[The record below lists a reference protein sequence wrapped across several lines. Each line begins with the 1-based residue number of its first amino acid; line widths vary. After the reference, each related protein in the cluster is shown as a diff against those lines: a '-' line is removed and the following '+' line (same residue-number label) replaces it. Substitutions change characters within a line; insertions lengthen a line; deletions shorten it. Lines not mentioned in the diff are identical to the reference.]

1 MTRDGRL
8 LLLLALLMAYG
19 LLAVE
24 SRYHREDSPLEPRR
38 HRHRH
43 RHETS
48 ISRRNHHEPVDRR
61 SSSSWSRELDYDEY
75 DDLNEDSRQ
84 DDDEYDG
91 DDEDYEGIRSY
102 EERLYPRSRGKSYQ
116 ERIYESR
123 YPRRHRENYYGWYHD
138 EEKRRIS
145 MRYNWKNR
153 HRSRLER
160 LGRNRH
166 RGTAGGGGGGGGSGG
181 GDGSGG
187 GSSYSRNREAFR
199 DDFSEENDEEEEE
212 RSARRYDDDTGPDN
226 HYSSS
231 SYSPWRNS
239 KKQRSNWRRD
249 WRGNRQS
256 SVGYRNGK
264 KFYDATGIDLDSTR
278 KFRLEDQR
286 RRRTN
291 LTERILEDYVES
303 EKEDEEEDDI
313 WKEAEKEEEE
323 DDGTGNVDDDVDV
336 DEELD
341 NDFYKNENKPPLNSY
356 DDIIRRLTSE
366 DPSTAKPTVKRDY
379 RNVGIEKYPLR
390 VSYNSNNSGSRNLT
404 RPKVVGSSY
413 VTSASSYLVN
423 KKPSKGEEVVDMR
436 VSMIK
441 SASAEIERK
450 PTKNVISVVVK
461 DDDEH
466 SGKAKTKSLE
476 QEYDDYLNT
485 EDNEKEEDLIKA
497 GVDDDSGMQSDV
509 TNTDYND
516 NETADK
522 HERTMSTTTTTTS
535 TTTTSST
542 TTTTTTTPKPTL
554 TQHFDYRDS
563 RAYDSS
569 TGAQYNGYQAKNDYP
584 PMSAHSVHKWQSL
597 GTRKG
602 VKETRSKT
610 EQYNKNGKAAQIE
623 DALQYAKK
631 VSKEGNCQW
640 PRPRVI
646 PVRDV
651 YPSPSTTYIPHCAIL
666 HRCSDDTGCCRSE
679 ALTCVPKHS
688 HRVELSFYM
697 TSILGSSVVEKL
709 SFYNHTECE
718 CREKSEYDTNEKSL
732 EQRFYRHH
740 QLSPQPQNI
749 RRAPPRK
756 PCRCPSEFT
765 PKITLDGECQ
775 CYCYEYNQNCIKTK
789 RGKGYFSLSDRLCI
803 QNNECVIPICEFG
816 EYMRREGKCPRKR
829 DKFDA
834 ILNFGTSFNHRYR
847 S

>member
-1 MTRDGRL
+1 MTRHGRL
-8 LLLLALLMAYG
+8 LLLLTLLMAYG

-24 SRYHREDSPLEPRR
+24 SRYREDSALEPRR

-48 ISRRNHHEPVDRR
+48 VSKRNHHEPVNRR
-61 SSSSWSRELDYDEY
+61 SSSWSRELDYDEY
-75 DDLNEDSRQ
+75 DDLNEDSREE
-84 DDDEYDG
+84 DDGYES

-116 ERIYESR
+116 ERIHESR
-123 YPRRHRENYYGWYHD
+123 YPRRYRENYYGWYHD
-138 EEKRRIS
+138 EEKRRIPS
-145 MRYNWKNR
+145 RYNWKNR

-166 RGTAGGGGGGGGSGG
+166 RGITGGTGGGGGSGG
-181 GDGSGG
+181 VGGSEG
-187 GSSYSRNREAFR
+187 GSSYSRNHEAFR
-199 DDFSEENDEEEEE
+199 DDFSEENDEDEDE
-212 RSARRYDDDTGPDN
+212 RSARRYEDDTRSDN
-226 HYSSS
+226 HYTSSS
-231 SYSPWRNS
+231 SYPTWRNS
-239 KKQRSNWRRD
+239 KKHRNNWRRD
-249 WRGNRQS
+249 WRGNRLS
-256 SVGYRNGK
+256 SIGYRYGK
-264 KFYDATGIDLDSTR
+264 KYYDASDLDGTR

-291 LTERILEDYVES
+291 LTEKIFKDYVES
-303 EKEDEEEDDI
+303 EKEEKEEKEEDDI

-323 DDGTGNVDDDVDV
+323 DDDGRTENIDDDVV
-336 DEELD
+336 DGELD
-341 NDFYKNENKPPLNSY
+341 NDFYKNENKPPLNGY

-379 RNVGIEKYPLR
+379 RNVDIEKYPLR
-390 VSYNSNNSGSRNLT
+390 VSYNTNNSGSRNLT

-413 VTSASSYLVN
+413 VVVVN
-423 KKPSKGEEVVDMR
+423 KMPSKGEEVVDKR
-436 VSMIK
+436 APMIK

-509 TNTDYND
+509 NNTDYND
-516 NETADK
+516 NETTDNHK
-522 HERTMSTTTTTTS
+522 STSTTTTTTS

-542 TTTTTTTPKPTL
+542 TTTTTTPKPTL
-554 TQHFDYRDS
+554 TQQFDYRDS
-563 RAYDSS
+563 RAYDSG
-569 TGAQYNGYQAKNDYP
+569 TGAQYNGYQGKNDYP

-597 GTRKG
+597 GTREG
-602 VKETRSKT
+602 VKETRSNM
-610 EQYNKNGKAAQIE
+610 QQFNKNGKTAIIN
-623 DALQYAKK
+623 DILQHAMK

-688 HRVELSFYM
+688 HRVELSFYFLDR
-697 TSILGSSVVEKL
+697 TLEIRATFVHVKPEEEKDDVSRIVHSSVG
-709 SFYNHTECE
+709 SNDSTTGG
-718 CREKSEYDTNEKSL
+718 SESGPT
-732 EQRFYRHH
+732 
-740 QLSPQPQNI
+740 
-749 RRAPPRK
+749 
-756 PCRCPSEFT
+756 
-765 PKITLDGECQ
+765 
-775 CYCYEYNQNCIKTK
+775 
-789 RGKGYFSLSDRLCI
+789 
-803 QNNECVIPICEFG
+803 IP
-816 EYMRREGKCPRKR
+816 
-829 DKFDA
+829 
-834 ILNFGTSFNHRYR
+834 
-847 S
+847 

>member
-1 MTRDGRL
+1 MTNDGRL

-24 SRYHREDSPLEPRR
+24 SRYREDTALEARR

-48 ISRRNHHEPVDRR
+48 ASRRNHHEPIDRR
-61 SSSSWSRELDYDEY
+61 SSWSRELDYEY
-75 DDLNEDSRQ
+75 DDMDDDSRQ
-84 DDDEYDG
+84 DDDEYG
-91 DDEDYEGIRSY
+91 DEEDYDGIRSY
-102 EERLYPRSRGKSYQ
+102 EERLYPRSRGKNYQ
-116 ERIYESR
+116 ERIFESK
-123 YPRRHRENYYGWYHD
+123 YPRRHRESYHGWYHD
-138 EEKRRIS
+138 EEKRRTPS
-145 MRYNWKNR
+145 RYNWKNR
-153 HRSRLER
+153 HRSRLGR

-166 RGTAGGGGGGGGSGG
+166 RG
-181 GDGSGG
+181 
-187 GSSYSRNREAFR
+187 SYSRNREAFR
-199 DDFSEENDEEEEE
+199 DDFNEENEEEDEEEE
-212 RSARRYDDDTGPDN
+212 RSARHYEDDSGPDN
-226 HYSSS
+226 HYSSYLS
-231 SYSPWRNS
+231 WRNS
-239 KKQRSNWRRD
+239 KKHRSNWRKD
-249 WRGNRQS
+249 WRSNRQS
-256 SVGYRNGK
+256 SIGYRNGK
-264 KFYDATGIDLDSTR
+264 KFYDASDLDSMR
-278 KFRLEDQR
+278 KFRLDDQR

-291 LTERILEDYVES
+291 LTERILEDYMEN
-303 EKEDEEEDDI
+303 EKEEEEEDDI

-323 DDGTGNVDDDVDV
+323 DDDADNENAE
-336 DEELD
+336 EELD
-341 NDFYKNENKPPLNSY
+341 NDFYKNENKPPLYSY
-356 DDIIRRLTSE
+356 DDIIRRLTSD

-390 VSYNSNNSGSRNLT
+390 ISYNNNSASRNLT

-413 VTSASSYLVN
+413 VSGASSYFVN
-423 KKPSKGEEVVDMR
+423 KKPSNGEEVVDR
-436 VSMIK
+436 NVAMIK
-441 SASAEIERK
+441 SASAEIKRK
-450 PTKNVISVVVK
+450 PSKNVISVVVK

-497 GVDDDSGMQSDV
+497 GVEDDSGMQSDV

-516 NETADK
+516 NETTNDQK
-522 HERTMSTTTTTTS
+522 STSTTTTTTS
-535 TTTTSST
+535 TTTTST

-563 RAYDSS
+563 RAYDSGTS
-569 TGAQYNGYQAKNDYP
+569 TQYNGYQAKNDYP

-597 GTRKG
+597 GTRES
-602 VKETRSKT
+602 VKETRSNMQ
-610 EQYNKNGKAAQIE
+610 QYNKNGKTAQIK
-623 DALQYAKK
+623 DALQYAIK
-631 VSKEGNCQW
+631 VSKEGSCQW

-697 TSILGSSVVEKL
+697 TNIVGTSVVERL

-718 CREKSEYDTNEKSL
+718 CVEKIEYDTNEKSL

-740 QLSPQPQNI
+740 QLSPQPQNM

-756 PCRCPSEFT
+756 SCRCPSEFT
-765 PKITLDGECQ
+765 PKITPDGECQ
-775 CYCYEYNQNCIKTK
+775 CYCYEHNQNCIKTK

-803 QNNECVIPICEFG
+803 QNIECAIPICEYG

-834 ILNFGTSFNHRYR
+834 MANFGMSFNHRYR